1 LVTNAQFNTNTLTF
15 QQNTPCNPADPAY
28 AWRLMANGNSI
39 RYSAIA
45 TTAPNI
51 NVTWVQMFE
60 VDGAGN
66 ISSTPLV
73 QTTPVDNLQLEP
85 IWNVGTPTTTGSF
98 EQDVTDTSS
107 AANSFLE
114 KFKVNG
120 TVVWQVRKD
129 GTLVNGMVPFSA
141 ITGFV
146 LPANPTFTGTATFTG
161 PVVMEDG
168 LTVTGGENVDALTVS
183 GNFNADGP
191 AYAHDGLF
199 VSGGLTTDTSHVTG
213 NEQVDGN
220 INTNGTLTGA
230 DLVLTGAAPVVS
242 YVGEIVTNIAVITAG
257 SLGNEGIPI
266 PRANPAEGWNLD
278 ISIVALG
285 STAGNPFT
293 FTFTAATFCTGG
305 PFTTT
310 LAAADV
316 AVTSGT
322 FTATSTANNTTNI
335 PSIHV
340 AVSPGGLGKVLVII
354 VATRVS

>member
-1 LVTNAQFNTNTLTF
+1 
-15 QQNTPCNPADPAY
+15 
-28 AWRLMANGNSI
+28 
-39 RYSAIA
+39 
-45 TTAPNI
+45 
-51 NVTWVQMFE
+51 MFE
-60 VDGAGN
+60 VDGSGN

-161 PVVMEDG
+161 PAVFEDG
-168 LTVTGGENVDALTVS
+168 MTVSGGTAAFADPVSMTDSLTVTGGENVDALTVS

-199 VSGGLTTDTSHVTG
+199 VTGGESVTGGLTTDTSHVTG

-266 PRANPAEGWNLD
+266 PRANPSEGWNLD

-285 STAGNPFT
+285 STSGNPFT